1 MTDAAAP
8 PGRPGRGLALMFVAT
23 IGFSLMHAAIRH
35 LSGQLHPFEMAFFRN
50 VFGLLVLAPLFL
62 RYGLGPLRTTRFR
75 LHGLRA
81 ILNAVAMLCFFYAL
95 SITPLADVAALSFTA
110 PLFATVLAVFILGE
124 VVRLRRWSA
133 ILFGFAGAFVAI
145 RPGFEH
151 VGLGPLLLLT
161 QAAVWGAALIVI
173 KVLARTDSS
182 LTIAA
187 YMVLLMIPLSAG
199 PALLFWQTPTLEQL
213 AWLALI
219 GVLGTIAQMLM
230 TQALKE
236 AEATLVLSLDFFKLV
251 WATMLGYWLFG
262 EVPDEYTWVG
272 GVMIFASATYIAY
285 REANLRG
292 RRPSS

>member
-1 MTDAAAP
+1 MSEAAGSAN
-8 PGRPGRGLALMFVAT
+8 RPAVGMALMFSAT
-23 IGFSLMHAAIRH
+23 IIFSLMHAAIRH
-35 LSGQLHPFEMAFFRN
+35 VSGELHPFEMAFFRN
-50 VFGLLVLAPLFL
+50 LFGLLVMGPILL
-62 RYGLGPLRTTRFR
+62 RYGLAPLRTARFP

-81 ILNAVAMLCFFYAL
+81 IFNLVAMLCFFYAL

-110 PLFATVLAVFILGE
+110 PLFATILAVFVLGE
-124 VVRLRRWSA
+124 VVRIRRWTA
-133 ILFGFAGAFVAI
+133 IMFGFAGAFVAI

-151 VGLGPLLLLT
+151 VGLGPLLVLT
-161 QAAVWGAALIVI
+161 QAAVWGGALIVI
-173 KVLARTDSS
+173 KILGRTESS
-182 LTIAA
+182 ITIAA

-219 GVLGTIAQMLM
+219 GVLGTFAQLLM

-236 AEATLVLSLDFFKLV
+236 TEATLVLSLDFFKLV

-262 EVPDEYTWVG
+262 EVPDEFTWVG
-272 GVMIFASATYIAY
+272 GMMIFASATYIAY

-292 RRPSS
+292 RRE